1 MFKIIKENKVLGIV
15 SNPTWVRMQDNGC
28 YGLTIEDN
36 AQGIALNGTV
46 YHVNGKPDLNG
57 AETVSIEEVDDG
69 IYVNSLTALLSDPN
83 DLRNSEQFRKAVQM
97 FAGSLDEDSA
107 MVVATIYDPYQVDH
121 TYAVGDYFTY
131 GVNNV
136 GDPQLYKVV
145 QAHTSQAD
153 WKPDQLPAPHRNYTS
168 FSYRFVV
175 SRHRQISPQKPLSS
189 LKSPACFEKKHEPI
203 NSG

>member
-69 IYVNSLTALLSDPN
+69 IYANSLTALLSDPN
-83 DLRNSEQFRKAVQM
+83 VCWQSIRKQGFTPFFLLQEKDFILLQCSEHLAKTFCLYCFGFMYCLLTQQ
-97 FAGSLDEDSA
+97 
-107 MVVATIYDPYQVDH
+107 DH
-121 TYAVGDYFTY
+121 M
-131 GVNNV
+131 
-136 GDPQLYKVV
+136 
-145 QAHTSQAD
+145 
-153 WKPDQLPAPHRNYTS
+153 RR
-168 FSYRFVV
+168 FS
-175 SRHRQISPQKPLSS
+175 
-189 LKSPACFEKKHEPI
+189 
-203 NSG
+203 